1 MVKPMAARLPD
12 SLPPYT
18 VKLAQPVYP
27 PPPAPGIEEITF
39 FWSMESGTLRTYV
52 KDGEEMEC
60 AVYRATTDPDLGFG
74 FELGMLT
81 NTRTQ
86 KVQRAVASALYA
98 ACNLIATMLVYG
110 EGDPVHNGIGWPLT
124 MPLVSGAADGTD
136 RLRGFSAIIRAIDPS
151 QVPTIDMK
159 LESYF
164 ERGRP
169 PA

>member
-1 MVKPMAARLPD
+1 MAARLPD
-12 SLPPYT
+12 SLEPYT
-18 VKLAQPVYP
+18 VKLAQPIYP

-39 FWSMESGTLRTYV
+39 FWSMDSGSLRTYT
-52 KDGEEMEC
+52 KDGEDMEC
-60 AVYRATTDPDLGFG
+60 ARYQATTDPDLGFG

-81 NTRTQ
+81 NVKSQ

-124 MPLVSGAADGTD
+124 KPLVTGQADGTD
-136 RLRGFSAIIRAIDPS
+136 RMRGFSAIIRAIDPS

-159 LESYF
+159 LEVYF
-164 ERGRP
+164 ARRLP
-169 PA
+169 PS